1 MNIVVTKGN
10 KSLEISFRQKL
21 WLGARYIFDPTNDLY
36 VVSAFGKG
44 LEPDQPSWA
53 LACPSKDGH
62 PLDRVYNG
70 EEINLFRPD
79 RLGRIDPDSKIR
91 VKLEKSK

>member
-21 WLGARYIFDPTNDLY
+21 DLAEGSSHDATRKVY
-36 VVSAFGKG
+36 EVTAFEKG
-44 LEPDQPSWA
+44 LGVKHWL
-53 LACPSKDGH
+53 LACPSKDGN
-62 PLDRVYNG
+62 PLERLRNG